1 MYWKPDIYSRIG
13 WLFSED
19 ECQNGL
25 LQVATLKIGTFICL
39 LYIKIVGGLS
49 VGVLAFFF
57 FTLKL
62 DSLKENTRI
71 KPALRKESMWKKF

>member
-1 MYWKPDIYSRIG
+1 MVIQLESDLNMYWKPDIYSRIG

-57 FTLKL
+57 LL
-62 DSLKENTRI
+62 
-71 KPALRKESMWKKF
+71 